1 MEISLDQLS
10 EGVDEIFF
18 EFGDVPKDYF
28 GAAVAT
34 GADVDGDGLKDWV
47 VGMPGA
53 DVFVNGVKK
62 KNAGSIRIFRG
73 SIISLH
79 PELDPLLGAATNEGL
94 GSALALGDVNDN
106 GFADIVAGTP
116 KAANPTA
123 VPKAIAATG
132 RVRIYFMDGSSFQ
145 VLGESLYGVKKG
157 DLFGASV
164 SAGDID
170 GDGKADLIIGIPGK
184 DVQSVKLQKD
194 AGGVTVISGADL

>member
-1 MEISLDQLS
+1 M
-10 EGVDEIFF
+10 
-18 EFGDVPKDYF
+18 
-28 GAAVAT
+28 
-34 GADVDGDGLKDWV
+34 
-47 VGMPGA
+47 
-53 DVFVNGVKK
+53 KK

-170 GDGKADLIIGIPGK
+170 GDGNGDLVRNFLGFDQASQDASMSGVYAGTQFGSSAIDGASMGTQIGE
-184 DVQSVKLQKD
+184 DVTQNFFQNVPEP
-194 AGGVTVISGADL
+194 SGILLTMLGLGWFGARRRRA